1 MPQIPTNNKEDGGI
15 IMMKTG
21 DRGPGTTH
29 TLSCV
34 LFLRALA
41 HSVLRQ
47 VWIPVFMK
55 EAKEFQRAQELSD
68 RAGKSETEAK
78 THHEPQRALGVSTL
92 GEKSHRTPGPGLD
105 SCESSA
111 ASSEARRLAPVGQPA
126 HRVVCPPHPQP
137 GVQPKRDPYRS
148 LFRAILG
155 GSRLGFSMDSIC
167 GHRRK

>member
-29 TLSCV
+29 TLSCM
-34 LFLRALA
+34 LFLRAPA
-41 HSVLRQ
+41 HSVLRE

-92 GEKSHRTPGPGLD
+92 GKKSQGQALILVNHQPLPQRHRGWH
-105 SCESSA
+105 ESVSQHT
-111 ASSEARRLAPVGQPA
+111 G
-126 HRVVCPPHPQP
+126 
-137 GVQPKRDPYRS
+137 
-148 LFRAILG
+148 
-155 GSRLGFSMDSIC
+155 
-167 GHRRK
+167 